1 MNKKKIALFGASGM
15 DGSNLI
21 DYLLTQN
28 CEINC
33 LIRRHSVAENQ
44 QYRLENVKDLIHCE
58 YGDLTDKI
66 SVNRF
71 ISNSKPDYVINLG
84 AMSHVRISFDIPEF
98 TMNTNFIGNQNVL
111 EAYKI
116 FCPEAKY
123 YFAGSS
129 EMFGLNVDDDMF
141 QRESTSFN
149 PTSPY
154 GISKAASVNM
164 VHHYRRAYG
173 LHACVGILFNHTGIR
188 RGSNFVEQKVC
199 KQASE
204 IKLGLRKNIE
214 LGNLDTYRDFGASVD
229 YVKAMWK
236 ILNHDV
242 ADDFVIATGVATS
255 IREMCSVVFKYLDM
269 NYMDYII
276 QNPAF
281 MRSEEL
287 PYLRG
292 DATKAK
298 NILGWTPT
306 YTFEELMRE
315 MVDYWMI
322 ELQKK

>member
-1 MNKKKIALFGASGM
+1 MNKKKVALFGASGM

-28 CEINC
+28 CEIDC

-44 QYRLENVKDLIHCE
+44 QYRLENVKNLIHCE

-71 ISNSKPDYVINLG
+71 ISNSKPDYIINLG

-199 KQASE
+199 KQAAE

-236 ILNHDV
+236 ILNHDI

-292 DATKAK
+292 DSTKAK